1 MCGSKVLFALVLFRT
16 PRSFLRHFLNFL
28 KATKIAI
35 ESFKNN
41 FVMRKYRN

>member
-1 MCGSKVLFALVLFRT
+1 MCDLEVLFAMVLLRA
-16 PRSFLRHFLNFL
+16 PSFLRHFLNLL

-41 FVMRKYRN
+41 SMMRNCRN